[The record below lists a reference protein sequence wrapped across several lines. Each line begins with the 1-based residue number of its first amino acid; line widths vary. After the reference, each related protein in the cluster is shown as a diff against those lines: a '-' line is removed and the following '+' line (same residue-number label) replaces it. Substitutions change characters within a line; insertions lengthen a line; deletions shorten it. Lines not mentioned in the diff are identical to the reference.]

1 MVFSVEKTEYR
12 MLIIWE
18 MEELTGAESC
28 STPGLG
34 HMGGGGG
41 ARGQQLGPW
50 QRWPCLSWD
59 HGRLGPGRDRLTAV
73 MSLGAGEDGGKHPS
87 FSRPLPSSIPPVLL
101 VGQRALLQQK
111 SKQ

>member
-12 MLIIWE
+12 MLITWE

-41 ARGQQLGPW
+41 ARGQQLGP
-50 QRWPCLSWD
+50 
-59 HGRLGPGRDRLTAV
+59 
-73 MSLGAGEDGGKHPS
+73 
-87 FSRPLPSSIPPVLL
+87 
-101 VGQRALLQQK
+101 
-111 SKQ
+111 

>member
-1 MVFSVEKTEYR
+1 MVYSVRVQIGKKKPHMVFSVEKTEYR
-12 MLIIWE
+12 MLITWE

-41 ARGQQLGPW
+41 ARGQQPGPW

-59 HGRLGPGRDRLTAV
+59 HGWLGRG
-73 MSLGAGEDGGKHPS
+73 
-87 FSRPLPSSIPPVLL
+87 
-101 VGQRALLQQK
+101 
-111 SKQ
+111 